1 MILCDSE
8 ILCTSAFVCGWDL
21 IVLSIHL
28 RGPTDLRYFDL
39 LGRYLRSADLIACL
53 NIWDIWD
60 LGDILEIYFAA
71 LNRNCSQNYEGNAG
85 ETYNADCGL
94 RLNLSGTLARPFVS
108 FVRPGVLG
116 CCCLKDPPIFGRKFP
131 VPYWNTGGYTIALV
145 WRKMSMKPSRIFSG
159 LKTRMASTR
168 WWDRFEKN
176 RNISVG
182 YIPFKK
188 RSLLYCHIPICSA
201 YCNVPPTQLVCN
213 AN

>member
-1 MILCDSE
+1 MECEDFASSLAEKKSRLSREGHGRDRLASNYRSFMFGKLPPPACPGLC
-8 ILCTSAFVCGWDL
+8 L

-116 CCCLKDPPIFGRKFP
+116 CCCLKDSPIFGRKFP
-131 VPYWNTGGYTIALV
+131 VPCWNTGGYTIALV
-145 WRKMSMKPSRIFSG
+145 
-159 LKTRMASTR
+159 
-168 WWDRFEKN
+168 
-176 RNISVG
+176 
-182 YIPFKK
+182 
-188 RSLLYCHIPICSA
+188 
-201 YCNVPPTQLVCN
+201 
-213 AN
+213 